1 MADGRLPRRRVTRRR
16 SVSGSRAVQ
25 IVGVWLLVWVL
36 AGCVVD
42 DGDTG
47 SGPTSTAGDPTET
60 RTTTESRPPA
70 DETAELLDGL
80 AVLQPDAAPAPPYER
95 DDYDAGGW
103 LDFDS
108 DCQSTRHEMLQR
120 ESLTEVTFDESG
132 CFVEE
137 GRWIDAWSGEVLRTA
152 EEATID
158 HVVPL
163 SHAHAMGAWMWDE
176 DTKHRFAND
185 EDPTA
190 LVVVSQPT
198 NSAKGNS
205 PPEEWLPPEE
215 STWCRYADS
224 WVRTKDRWDL
234 PVTVVEKRALE
245 SVLGECG

>member
-1 MADGRLPRRRVTRRR
+1 MTDRTATRCRGHRRR
-16 SVSGSRAVQ
+16 SADAARATT
-25 IVGVWLLVWVL
+25 IAGVALLVSVL
-36 AGCVVD
+36 TGCVVD
-42 DGDTG
+42 EGDGAAG
-47 SGPTSTAGDPTET
+47 TATQSEDPQEATA
-60 RTTTESRPPA
+60 TTEGGPPA
-70 DETAELLDGL
+70 ADAVRLLDGL
-80 AVLQPDAAPAPPYER
+80 AILAPDAAPAPPYER

-108 DCQSTRHEMLQR
+108 DCQSTRHEVLQR

-137 GRWIDAWSGEVLRTA
+137 GRWIDAWSLEELDTA

-163 SHAHAMGAWMWDE
+163 SHAHAMGAWAWDE

-205 PPEEWLPPEE
+205 PPEQWLPPEE
-215 STWCRYADS
+215 STWCRYATS

-234 PVTVVEKRALE
+234 AVTSAEKQTLE
-245 SVLGECG
+245 RVLSDCD

>member
-1 MADGRLPRRRVTRRR
+1 MSDRRATRCRGHRRR
-16 SVSGSRAVQ
+16 STRAARATT
-25 IVGVWLLVWVL
+25 IVAVALLVSDMT
-36 AGCVVD
+36 GCIVDQD
-42 DGDTG
+42 DGAAG
-47 SGPTSTAGDPTET
+47 TATQSEDPQET
-60 RTTTESRPPA
+60 TATTEGGPPA
-70 DETAELLDGL
+70 ADVVRLLDGL
-80 AVLQPDAAPAPPYER
+80 AILAPDAAPARPYER
-95 DDYDAGGW
+95 DDYDAGW

-108 DCQSTRHEMLQR
+108 DCQSTRHEVLQR
-120 ESLTEVTFDESG
+120 DSLTDVTFDESG

-137 GRWIDAWSGEVLRTA
+137 GRWIDAWSLEELRTA

-163 SHAHAMGAWMWDE
+163 SHAHAMGAWTWDE

-190 LVVVSQPT
+190 LVVVSQST

-205 PPEEWLPPEE
+205 PPERWLPPEE

-234 PVTVVEKRALE
+234 AVTSAEKRALE
-245 SVLGECG
+245 RVLSDCD